1 MARQL
6 PLLLLLPAL
15 LSFDGPSAERSLA
28 QAFHNLYAPDLL
40 AAVELEIYSATR
52 GVSVVT
58 FAYGRKTSDTHTR
71 TLVYSGDGRRS
82 ARRVLLIQKRGERDR
97 VWESEGRH
105 GHARPRS
112 AGGTGWRLFNSDFL
126 YEDFRT
132 HSIDEFRIESLGE
145 DRIGGE
151 PCRVLRL
158 WPRSGPYRSM
168 LVWISTERPVIVRTD
183 YFDSKGLWKRYR
195 VRLDRV
201 VEDLGWWVP
210 LEDEM
215 IDLRTGSHT
224 LRTVRNSLVDV
235 AVPDSLFS
243 VSRLERG
250 HMPSF

>member
-1 MARQL
+1 MARHL
-6 PLLLLLPAL
+6 LLLLLLPAL
-15 LSFDGPSAERSLA
+15 LSFDGRSAERTLA
-28 QAFHNLYAPDLL
+28 QAFHNLYSPDLL

-52 GVSVVT
+52 GVSLVT

-71 TLVYSGDGRRS
+71 TLVYSGEGRRS

-97 VWESEGRH
+97 VWEAEGRH

-112 AGGTGWRLFNSDFL
+112 AGGAGWRLFDSDFL

-132 HSIDEFRIESLGE
+132 HAVDEFRVESLGE

-158 WPRSGPYRSM
+158 WPHSGPYRSM
-168 LVWISTERPVIVRTD
+168 LVWISAERPIIVRTD

-250 HMPSF
+250 HLPSF